1 MFEKN
6 IFSNGNKGTQ
16 RKNFFISMIYS
27 LKRASKL
34 QLFFIQS
41 KSADIYVTLI
51 NFVRFNIRAFNRIFP
66 IWKIKMR
73 QWVFQFKF
81 QIQIQNSRWRRSLIY
96 HCYQLYV
103 LYYLRYTFRLIT
115 SVPRSNSLFPS
126 SSPGGKSQ
134 VGGENKGGGGPVV
147 LQGQYSLSRM
157 GLHLLEAGEVPF
169 GRVVL
174 RQGDQTDPEQWLEN
188 VSRARQGAARLR

>member
-1 MFEKN
+1 M
-6 IFSNGNKGTQ
+6 S
-16 RKNFFISMIYS
+16 
-27 LKRASKL
+27 
-34 QLFFIQS
+34 
-41 KSADIYVTLI
+41 
-51 NFVRFNIRAFNRIFP
+51 FP
-66 IWKIKMR
+66 IQISDPDS
-73 QWVFQFKF
+73 KF
-81 QIQIQNSRWRRSLIY
+81 AMEEKSYLSLLSTVRI
-96 HCYQLYV
+96 V
-103 LYYLRYTFRLIT
+103 YLRYTFRLIT

-174 RQGDQTDPEQWLEN
+174 RQGDQTDPEQ
-188 VSRARQGAARLR
+188 